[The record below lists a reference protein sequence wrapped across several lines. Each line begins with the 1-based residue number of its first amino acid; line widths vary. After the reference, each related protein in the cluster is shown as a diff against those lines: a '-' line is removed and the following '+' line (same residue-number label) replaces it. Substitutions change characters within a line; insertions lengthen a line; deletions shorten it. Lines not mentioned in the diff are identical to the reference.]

1 MLDRRFGECYL
12 FTPRWDASVPQL
24 MNDIA
29 VLDLLFVQI
38 NEQIGTADDAM
49 EDWRDI
55 VPDEVA
61 ELERRGRERKEKGI

>member
-1 MLDRRFGECYL
+1 MHSGQQIPLDQ
-12 FTPRWDASVPQL
+12 V
-24 MNDIA
+24 IA
-29 VLDLLFVQI
+29 ALDLLFVQI

-61 ELERRGRERKEKGI
+61 ELERRATERQRKQDRGI

>member
-1 MLDRRFGECYL
+1 MLNNEAATHSSRQIPIEH
-12 FTPRWDASVPQL
+12 A
-24 MNDIA
+24 IA

-38 NEQIGTADDAM
+38 SEQIGTADDAM